1 MKFCLFDACFLI
13 IRKRIKCSHSLP
25 LTPYNHHYQR
35 KSCQHQS
42 MLSFKQL
49 KYAYDC
55 DTAVLNRIISNSDEV
70 NVQFSTSAVPWIPFQ
85 DLFNGFTQL
94 LQYIL

>member
-1 MKFCLFDACFLI
+1 
-13 IRKRIKCSHSLP
+13 
-25 LTPYNHHYQR
+25 
-35 KSCQHQS
+35 